1 MPNYT
6 YRCDACEHAWE
17 EFRTMAAYKA
27 PCDEPC
33 PECEAMAVN
42 KAVDGIALIK
52 IDTNHDCRIAKNLP
66 GSFRERMNQIA
77 DGLPKSSGTKS
88 RMLDQYK

>member
-1 MPNYT
+1 MPEYT
-6 YRCDACEHAWE
+6 YRCSACEHTWE

-33 PECEAMAVN
+33 PECEEMKVN
-42 KAVDGIALIK
+42 KAVDGISSIK
-52 IDTNHDCRIAKNLP
+52 VDTNKDCRIAKNLP
-66 GSFRERMNQIA
+66 GEFRERMNTIA
-77 DGLPKSSGTKS
+77 DGLPKSSGVKS